1 MRATTSRS
9 SSADPLDVKL
19 TILGRSP
26 AAPNPGEACA
36 GYLVEAGGAR
46 VLLDIGPGVVAQLL
60 RRHHPDELDAVIVSH
75 MHADHMLDLATLRY
89 VYPWR
94 ARPRDQRLRVVLPP
108 GSADQLLDLARGVG
122 SARHFEDSF
131 RLSEHDGS
139 SPLAFGGMALTP
151 VETEHFIPCWGFRA
165 EADGTLLAYTAD
177 TGPCDSLRVLADGAD
192 LLLSEATLRSV
203 DEDAQPPERRGHL
216 TPAEAGE
223 AARDARAASL
233 VLTHLPVD
241 GDGSWAHR
249 AASQAFTG
257 PIAVAEPGRA
267 YEVGG

>member
-1 MRATTSRS
+1 M
-9 SSADPLDVKL
+9 KL
-19 TILGRSP
+19 TVLGRSP

-36 GYLVEAGGAR
+36 GYLVEGGGAR

-60 RRHHPDELDAVIVSH
+60 KRHHPDELDAVVVSH

-94 ARPRDQRLRVVLPP
+94 ARPREERLRVILPP
-108 GSADQLLDLARGVG
+108 GSADQVLDLARGVG
-122 SARHFEDSF
+122 NARHFEDSF

-139 SPLAFGGMALTP
+139 SALALAGMSLTP

-165 EADGTLLAYTAD
+165 AADGALLAYTAD
-177 TGPCDSLRVLADGAD
+177 SGPCDSLRTLADGAD

-203 DEDAQPPERRGHL
+203 EEDAQPPERRGHL
-216 TPAEAGE
+216 TPAEAAE
-223 AARDARAASL
+223 AARDAGVAHL

-241 GDGSWAHR
+241 GDGSWAR
-249 AASQAFTG
+249 EQASSTFVGT
-257 PIAVAEPGRA
+257 IDVAEPGRT
-267 YEVGG
+267 YEAAG